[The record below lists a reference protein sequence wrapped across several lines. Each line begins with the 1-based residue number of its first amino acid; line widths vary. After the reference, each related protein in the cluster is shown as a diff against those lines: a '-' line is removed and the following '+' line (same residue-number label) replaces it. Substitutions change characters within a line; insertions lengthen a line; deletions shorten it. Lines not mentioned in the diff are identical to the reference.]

1 MFTGGR
7 LQAFKL
13 ETSTYLKVRKMAGAI
28 ALLFLNKGSS
38 SQSVARETPPVNI
51 FSFLRK
57 YRKK

>member
-1 MFTGGR
+1 M
-7 LQAFKL
+7 
-13 ETSTYLKVRKMAGAI
+13 VRKMAGAI
-28 ALLFLNKGSS
+28 ALLFLNEGSS